1 MGRSRDVCVVFSRV
15 YQERKRWRD
24 GRGEGGGGG
33 GKRTNG
39 EPFDDVGI
47 GGAAGAAAV
56 LFVAEGFDHDGVVEG
71 T

>member
-1 MGRSRDVCVVFSRV
+1 MSDDLLVDLGPVESASLKFKRQAEDR
-15 YQERKRWRD
+15 QEIRRAICALAND
-24 GRGEGGGGG
+24 LPGL
-33 GKRTNG
+33 
-39 EPFDDVGI
+39 

>member
-1 MGRSRDVCVVFSRV
+1 MSVLFSAAFT
-15 YQERKRWRD
+15 KKGRD
-24 GRGEGGGGG
+24 GGMEG